1 MAAGGRPPGLRERVG
16 AGGSAS
22 PAAARGKGEAPAL
35 TLTLTLALALALA
48 LTRLCTPAGRGPR
61 GGPPPASSSFASV
74 ARGSS
79 GPLLAA
85 AWAEAGRLLP
95 RRRWRARGRVSAVEP
110 GS

>member
-35 TLTLTLALALALA
+35 TLTLTLALA